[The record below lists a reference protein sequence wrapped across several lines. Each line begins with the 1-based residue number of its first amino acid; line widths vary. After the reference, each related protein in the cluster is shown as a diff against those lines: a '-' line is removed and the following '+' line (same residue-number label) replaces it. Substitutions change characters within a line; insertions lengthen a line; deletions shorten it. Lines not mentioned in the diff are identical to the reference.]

1 MSYKV
6 LSLKYRPQNFLEVVG
21 QEHVTQTLINAFI
34 KDRVGQG
41 YIFTGPRGVGKTTTA
56 RILAKGLNCKDSKNG
71 NPCNKC
77 TICNE
82 ITEYRNLD
90 VLEIDGA
97 SNRGIEEIR
106 NLRELIKFAP
116 MNSSY
121 KIFIIDEV
129 HMLTNQA
136 FNALLRTLEEP
147 PSHGKFI
154 MCTTDIHKVPDTIIS
169 RCQRFDFNRISI
181 NDIKESINS
190 ILLKEKFESDVESV
204 DAIATKSEGSMRD
217 ALSILDQVIAFSDS
231 KINFKDVQ
239 NILGLVSSEIYFR
252 LTDSIKDKNAELL
265 LETLTNIRQNGIPI
279 ADLVKGL
286 NVHIRNL
293 MYASLNDG
301 INILDINKDLK
312 NEYIE
317 SSKLWDIRDLLR
329 ITEVINDLEVN
340 INRSNQPYIMFEITA
355 LKLLEMDQTVFI
367 EDLLNQSAENVDIS
381 EKKNKV
387 TNNNDTKI
395 KVEKNPEVDA
405 KESDLLDA
413 NDTMN
418 KTDKNNDID
427 VNINDV
433 KENNVDRLKSKNNIE
448 EDISSPDIDFIKTE
462 WIKIVTMVTNIR
474 TSIGIVMEHSA
485 PIKIEKNILHVEVY
499 NQPKFSL
506 DLLNK
511 NKQIIE
517 EIASKQLNKIV
528 VLNFLEVHE
537 ENKNS
542 DSNNNISTVNEN
554 KDDNTDAMDS
564 VIELFDG
571 EILR

>member
-6 LSLKYRPQNFLEVVG
+6 LSLKYRPQTFLDVIG
-21 QEHVTQTLINAFI
+21 QEHVTQTLINAFK

-77 TICNE
+77 NICNE

-106 NLRELIKFAP
+106 NLRELIKFSP
-116 MNSSY
+116 MNSVY

-147 PSHGKFI
+147 PPHGKFI

-181 NDIKESINS
+181 NDIKESIIS
-190 ILLKEKFESDVESV
+190 ILAKEKIESDTESIE
-204 DAIATKSEGSMRD
+204 AIAAKSEGSMRD
-217 ALSILDQVIAFSDS
+217 ALSMLDQVIAFSDN
-231 KINFKDVQ
+231 KINFKDLEK
-239 NILGLVSSEIYFR
+239 ILGLISSEVYFR
-252 LTDSIKDKNAELL
+252 LTDSIKDKNADIL
-265 LETLTNIRQNGIPI
+265 LETLMEVRNGGVPV
-279 ADLVKGL
+279 DDVVKGL
-286 NVHIRNL
+286 NIHIRNL

-301 INILDINKDLK
+301 VNILDMSDDLK
-312 NEYIE
+312 KEYIK

-329 ITEVINDLEVN
+329 ITEVINELELN
-340 INRSNQPYIMFEITA
+340 INRSSQPYIMFEITA
-355 LKLLEMDQTVFI
+355 LKLLEMDQTVSI
-367 EDLLNQSAENVDIS
+367 EELLNQSFKNLEVVKPTENDQ
-381 EKKNKV
+381 KKNQIIRNDIVDEENFKSKVINKKKIEQVVDKTGDNSNSIVESMDNKDDVVLDIQDIKDKWSDIVTGV
-387 TNNNDTKI
+387 TN
-395 KVEKNPEVDA
+395 V
-405 KESDLLDA
+405 
-413 NDTMN
+413 
-418 KTDKNNDID
+418 
-427 VNINDV
+427 
-433 KENNVDRLKSKNNIE
+433 
-448 EDISSPDIDFIKTE
+448 
-462 WIKIVTMVTNIR
+462 R
-474 TSIGIVMEHSA
+474 TSIGIVMEHSK
-485 PIKIEKNILHVEVY
+485 PINLEKRLLKVGIH

-506 DLLNK
+506 DLLNN
-511 NKQIIE
+511 NKEVIE
-517 EIASKQLNKIV
+517 EIITNQLKEKVSIDFSEIHEQNETIHTNDENMINVNSKRA
-528 VLNFLEVHE
+528 
-537 ENKNS
+537 NS
-542 DSNNNISTVNEN
+542 DPMS
-554 KDDNTDAMDS
+554 S

>member
-6 LSLKYRPQNFLEVVG
+6 LSLKYRPQSFLDVIG
-21 QEHVTQTLINAFI
+21 QDHVTQTLINAF
-34 KDRVGQG
+34 KKNRVGQG

-56 RILAKGLNCKDSKNG
+56 RILAKGLNCKNSKNG

-77 TICNE
+77 NICDE

-106 NLRELIKFAP
+106 NLRELIKFSP

-147 PSHGKFI
+147 PAHGKFI

-181 NDIKESINS
+181 NDIKESVNS
-190 ILLKEKFESDVESV
+190 ILSKEKINSDLESV
-204 DAIATKSEGSMRD
+204 EAIAVKSEGSMRD
-217 ALSILDQVIAFSDS
+217 ALSILDQIIAFSDN
-231 KINFKDVQ
+231 KINYKDVEK
-239 NILGLVSSEIYFR
+239 ILGLVSSELYFR
-252 LTDSIKDKNAELL
+252 LTNSINDKNSDLL
-265 LETLTNIRQNGIPI
+265 LETLTEIRNGGIPI
-279 ADLVKGL
+279 DDVVKGL

-301 INILDINKDLK
+301 VKALEMSDDLK
-312 NEYIE
+312 KEYVK

-329 ITEVINDLEVN
+329 ITEVLNDLELN
-340 INRSNQPYIMFEITA
+340 INRSNQPYIMFEISA
-355 LKLLEMDQTVFI
+355 LKLLEMDQSISI
-367 EDLLNQSAENVDIS
+367 EELLNQSSNNVKDDIS
-381 EKKNKV
+381 TEKDQKKNDSILNNEIEEKVIKDKVIEKNEVHKKDEKPDKVIEEKNDDDLSLDIESMKGKWSTIITNV
-387 TNNNDTKI
+387 TN
-395 KVEKNPEVDA
+395 V
-405 KESDLLDA
+405 
-413 NDTMN
+413 
-418 KTDKNNDID
+418 
-427 VNINDV
+427 
-433 KENNVDRLKSKNNIE
+433 
-448 EDISSPDIDFIKTE
+448 
-462 WIKIVTMVTNIR
+462 R
-474 TSIGIVMEHSA
+474 TSIGIVLEHSS
-485 PIKIEKNILHVEVY
+485 PIDFDKKVLKIGVY

-506 DLLNK
+506 DLLNN
-511 NKQIIE
+511 NKEVIE
-517 EIASKQLNKIV
+517 KVIANELKQRVSINFSEIHNKSDTV
-528 VLNFLEVHE
+528 DLKEQSTA
-537 ENKNS
+537 NKNN
-542 DSNNNISTVNEN
+542 DS
-554 KDDNTDAMDS
+554 DAMDS

>member
-6 LSLKYRPQNFLEVVG
+6 LSLKYRPQSFLDVIG
-21 QEHVTQTLINAFI
+21 QDHVTQTLINAF
-34 KDRVGQG
+34 KKNRVGQG

-56 RILAKGLNCKDSKNG
+56 RILAKGLNCKNSKNG

-77 TICNE
+77 NICDE

-106 NLRELIKFAP
+106 NLRELIKFSP

-147 PSHGKFI
+147 PVHGKFI

-181 NDIKESINS
+181 NDIKESVNS
-190 ILLKEKFESDVESV
+190 ILSKEKINSDLESV
-204 DAIATKSEGSMRD
+204 EAIAAKSEGSMRD
-217 ALSILDQVIAFSDS
+217 ALSILDQIIAFSDN
-231 KINFKDVQ
+231 KINYKDVEK
-239 NILGLVSSEIYFR
+239 ILGLVSSELYFR
-252 LTDSIKDKNAELL
+252 LTNSINDKNSDLL
-265 LETLTNIRQNGIPI
+265 LETLTEIRNGGIPI
-279 ADLVKGL
+279 DDVVKGL

-301 INILDINKDLK
+301 VKALEMSDDLK
-312 NEYIE
+312 KEYVK

-329 ITEVINDLEVN
+329 ITEVLNDLELN
-340 INRSNQPYIMFEITA
+340 INRSNQPYIMFEISA
-355 LKLLEMDQTVFI
+355 LKLLEMDQSISI
-367 EDLLNQSAENVDIS
+367 EELLNQSSNNVKDDVFT
-381 EKKNKV
+381 EKDQKKNDSILNNEIEEKV
-387 TNNNDTKI
+387 I
-395 KVEKNPEVDA
+395 KDKVIEKNEVHKKDE
-405 KESDLLDA
+405 KP
-413 NDTMN
+413 
-418 KTDKNNDID
+418 DK
-427 VNINDV
+427 V
-433 KENNVDRLKSKNNIE
+433 IE
-448 EDISSPDIDFIKTE
+448 EKNDDDLSLDIESMKGKWPTIITN
-462 WIKIVTMVTNIR
+462 VTNIR
-474 TSIGIVMEHSA
+474 TSIGIVLEHSS
-485 PIKIEKNILHVEVY
+485 PIDFDKKALKIGVY

-506 DLLNK
+506 DLLNN
-511 NKQIIE
+511 NKEVIE
-517 EIASKQLNKIV
+517 KVIANELKQRVSINFSEIHDKSDTVDFKEQSTA
-528 VLNFLEVHE
+528 
-537 ENKNS
+537 NKNN
-542 DSNNNISTVNEN
+542 DS
-554 KDDNTDAMDS
+554 DAMDS

>member
-21 QEHVTQTLINAFI
+21 QEHVTQTLVNAFK

-77 TICNE
+77 TICDE

-106 NLRELIKFAP
+106 NLRELIKFTP
-116 MNSSY
+116 MNSLY

-147 PSHGKFI
+147 PPHGKFI

-181 NDIKESINS
+181 NHIKESINS
-190 ILLKEKFESDVESV
+190 ILLKEKIESDVESV
-204 DAIATKSEGSMRD
+204 EAIASKSEGSMRD
-217 ALSILDQVIAFSDS
+217 ALSILDQVIAFSES
-231 KINFKDVQ
+231 KINFKDVE

-265 LETLTNIRQNGIPI
+265 LETLTEIRKGGIPV
-279 ADLVKGL
+279 DDVVKGL

-301 INILDINKDLK
+301 VNILDISDDLK

-317 SSKLWDIRDLLR
+317 SSKLWDVRDLLR
-329 ITEVINDLEVN
+329 ITEVINDLEVK
-340 INRSNQPYIMFEITA
+340 ISRSNQPYIMFEITA

-367 EDLLNQSAENVDIS
+367 EDLLNQSPATTDFG

-387 TNNNDTKI
+387 NNNNDTPREVDKKI
-395 KVEKNPEVDA
+395 KVDTSKSDVLDNSDEINKIDKNREVDTNI
-405 KESDLLDA
+405 SDDLED
-413 NDTMN
+413 
-418 KTDKNNDID
+418 
-427 VNINDV
+427 
-433 KENNVDRLKSKNNIE
+433 NVDSLKSKNNE
-448 EDISSPDIDFIKTE
+448 EDVSILDIDFIKSE
-462 WIKIVTMVTNIR
+462 WLNIVTMVTNIR
-474 TSIGIVMEHSA
+474 TSIGIVMEHSM
-485 PIKIEKNILHVEVY
+485 PIKIEKNILKVGVY

-506 DLLNK
+506 DLINK
-511 NKQIIE
+511 NKQVIE
-517 EIASKQLNKIV
+517 EITSKQLKNTV
-528 VLNFLEVHE
+528 VLNFSEIHE
-537 ENKNS
+537 EIEAPDANNEISKVNKNK
-542 DSNNNISTVNEN
+542 N
-554 KDDNTDAMDS
+554 DNTDAMDS

>member
-21 QEHVTQTLINAFI
+21 QEHVTQTLVNAFK

-77 TICNE
+77 TICDE

-106 NLRELIKFAP
+106 NLRELIKFTP
-116 MNSSY
+116 MNSLY

-147 PSHGKFI
+147 PPHGKFI

-181 NDIKESINS
+181 NHIKESINS
-190 ILLKEKFESDVESV
+190 ILLKEKIESDVESV
-204 DAIATKSEGSMRD
+204 EAIAAKSEGSMRD
-217 ALSILDQVIAFSDS
+217 ALSILDQVIAFSES
-231 KINFKDVQ
+231 KINFKDVE

-265 LETLTNIRQNGIPI
+265 LETLTEIRKGGIPV
-279 ADLVKGL
+279 DDVVKGL

-301 INILDINKDLK
+301 VNILDISDDLK

-317 SSKLWDIRDLLR
+317 SSKLWDVRDLLR
-329 ITEVINDLEVN
+329 ITEVINDLEVK
-340 INRSNQPYIMFEITA
+340 ISRSNQPYIMFEITA

-367 EDLLNQSAENVDIS
+367 EDLLNQSPATTDFG

-387 TNNNDTKI
+387 NNNNDTPREVDKKI
-395 KVEKNPEVDA
+395 KVDTSK
-405 KESDLLDA
+405 SDVLD
-413 NDTMN
+413 NSDEIN
-418 KTDKNNDID
+418 KIDKNREADT
-427 VNINDV
+427 NISDDLEDNA
-433 KENNVDRLKSKNNIE
+433 DRLKSKDNE
-448 EDISSPDIDFIKTE
+448 EDVSILDIDFIKSE
-462 WIKIVTMVTNIR
+462 WLNIVTMVTNIR
-474 TSIGIVMEHSA
+474 TSIGIVMEHSM
-485 PIKIEKNILHVEVY
+485 PIKIEKNILKVGVY

-506 DLLNK
+506 DLINK
-511 NKQIIE
+511 NKQVIE
-517 EIASKQLNKIV
+517 EITSKQLKNTV
-528 VLNFLEVHE
+528 VLNFSEIHE
-537 ENKNS
+537 EIEAPDANNEISKVNKNK
-542 DSNNNISTVNEN
+542 N
-554 KDDNTDAMDS
+554 DNTDAMDS

>member
-6 LSLKYRPQNFLEVVG
+6 LSLKYRPQSFLDVIG
-21 QEHVTQTLINAFI
+21 QDHVTQTLINAF
-34 KDRVGQG
+34 KKNRVGQG

-56 RILAKGLNCKDSKNG
+56 RILAKGLNCKNSKNG

-77 TICNE
+77 NICDE

-106 NLRELIKFAP
+106 NLRELIKFSP

-147 PSHGKFI
+147 PVHGKFI

-181 NDIKESINS
+181 NDIKESVNS
-190 ILLKEKFESDVESV
+190 ILSKEKINSDLESV
-204 DAIATKSEGSMRD
+204 EAIAVKSEGSMRD
-217 ALSILDQVIAFSDS
+217 ALSILDQIIAFSDN
-231 KINFKDVQ
+231 KINYKDVEK
-239 NILGLVSSEIYFR
+239 ILGLVSSELYFR
-252 LTDSIKDKNAELL
+252 LTNSINDKNSDLL
-265 LETLTNIRQNGIPI
+265 LETLTEIRNGGIPI
-279 ADLVKGL
+279 DDVVKGL

-301 INILDINKDLK
+301 VKALEMSDDLK
-312 NEYIE
+312 KEYVK

-329 ITEVINDLEVN
+329 ITEVLNDLELN
-340 INRSNQPYIMFEITA
+340 INRSNQPYIMFEISA
-355 LKLLEMDQTVFI
+355 LKLLEMDQSISI
-367 EDLLNQSAENVDIS
+367 EELLNQSSNNVKDDVS
-381 EKKNKV
+381 TEKDQKKNDSILNNEKEEKVIKDKVIEKNEVHKKDEKPDKVIEEKNDDDLSLDIESMKGKWSTIITNV
-387 TNNNDTKI
+387 TN
-395 KVEKNPEVDA
+395 V
-405 KESDLLDA
+405 
-413 NDTMN
+413 
-418 KTDKNNDID
+418 
-427 VNINDV
+427 
-433 KENNVDRLKSKNNIE
+433 
-448 EDISSPDIDFIKTE
+448 
-462 WIKIVTMVTNIR
+462 R
-474 TSIGIVMEHSA
+474 TSIGIVLEHSS
-485 PIKIEKNILHVEVY
+485 PIDFDKKVLKIGVY

-506 DLLNK
+506 DLLNN
-511 NKQIIE
+511 NKEVIE
-517 EIASKQLNKIV
+517 KVIANELKQRVSINFSEIHDKSDTVDLKEQSTA
-528 VLNFLEVHE
+528 
-537 ENKNS
+537 NKNN
-542 DSNNNISTVNEN
+542 DS
-554 KDDNTDAMDS
+554 DAMDS

>member
-21 QEHVTQTLINAFI
+21 QEHVTQTLVNAFK

-56 RILAKGLNCKDSKNG
+56 RILAKGLNCKDSING

-77 TICNE
+77 TICDE

-106 NLRELIKFAP
+106 NLRELIKFTP
-116 MNSSY
+116 MNSLY

-129 HMLTNQA
+129 HMLTNPA

-147 PSHGKFI
+147 PPHGKFI

-181 NDIKESINS
+181 NHIKESINS
-190 ILLKEKFESDVESV
+190 ILLKEKIESDVESV
-204 DAIATKSEGSMRD
+204 EAIASKSEGSMRD
-217 ALSILDQVIAFSDS
+217 ALSILDQVIAFSES
-231 KINFKDVQ
+231 KINFKDVE

-265 LETLTNIRQNGIPI
+265 LETLTEIRKGGIPV
-279 ADLVKGL
+279 DDVVKGL

-301 INILDINKDLK
+301 VNILDISDDLK

-317 SSKLWDIRDLLR
+317 SSKLWDVRDLLR
-329 ITEVINDLEVN
+329 ITEVINDLEVK
-340 INRSNQPYIMFEITA
+340 ISRSNQPYIMFEITA
-355 LKLLEMDQTVFI
+355 LKLLEMDQTIFI
-367 EDLLNQSAENVDIS
+367 EDLLNQSPVTTEFG
-381 EKKNKV
+381 EKKNEV
-387 TNNNDTKI
+387 NNNNDTPGKVDKKI
-395 KVEKNPEVDA
+395 K
-405 KESDLLDA
+405 LD
-413 NDTMN
+413 MS
-418 KTDKNNDID
+418 KTDVLNNSDEIDKIDKNREEDT
-427 VNINDV
+427 NISDDLDDNA
-433 KENNVDRLKSKNNIE
+433 DRLKSKDNE
-448 EDISSPDIDFIKTE
+448 EDVSILDIDFIKSE
-462 WIKIVTMVTNIR
+462 WLNIVTMVTNIR
-474 TSIGIVMEHSA
+474 TSIGIVMEHSM
-485 PIKIEKNILHVEVY
+485 PIKIEKNILKVGVY

-506 DLLNK
+506 DLINK
-511 NKQIIE
+511 NKQVIE
-517 EIASKQLNKIV
+517 EITSKQLKNTV
-528 VLNFLEVHE
+528 VLNFSEIHE
-537 ENKNS
+537 EIEAPDANNEISKVNKNK
-542 DSNNNISTVNEN
+542 N
-554 KDDNTDAMDS
+554 DNTDAMDS

>member
-6 LSLKYRPQNFLEVVG
+6 LSLKYRPQSFLDVIG
-21 QEHVTQTLINAFI
+21 QDHVTQTLINAF
-34 KDRVGQG
+34 KKNRVGQG

-56 RILAKGLNCKDSKNG
+56 RILAKGLNCKNSKNG

-77 TICNE
+77 NICDE

-106 NLRELIKFAP
+106 NLRELIKFSP

-147 PSHGKFI
+147 PAHGKFI

-181 NDIKESINS
+181 NDIKESVNS
-190 ILLKEKFESDVESV
+190 ILSEEKINSDLESV
-204 DAIATKSEGSMRD
+204 EAIAVKSEGSMRD
-217 ALSILDQVIAFSDS
+217 ALSILDQIIAFSDN
-231 KINFKDVQ
+231 KINYKDVEK
-239 NILGLVSSEIYFR
+239 ILGLVSSELYFR
-252 LTDSIKDKNAELL
+252 LTDSINDKNSDLL
-265 LETLTNIRQNGIPI
+265 LETLTEIRNGGIPI
-279 ADLVKGL
+279 DDVVKGL

-301 INILDINKDLK
+301 VKVLEMSDDLK
-312 NEYIE
+312 KEYIK

-329 ITEVINDLEVN
+329 IIEIINDLELK
-340 INRSNQPYIMFEITA
+340 INRSHQPYIMFELSA
-355 LKLLEMDQTVFI
+355 LKLLEMDQSISI
-367 EDLLNQSAENVDIS
+367 EELLNQSSNEVKDDVLT
-381 EKKNKV
+381 EKDQKKNDSILNNEIEEKVIKDKVIEKNEVHKKDEKPDKVIEEKNDDLSLDIESMKGKWSTIITNV
-387 TNNNDTKI
+387 TN
-395 KVEKNPEVDA
+395 V
-405 KESDLLDA
+405 
-413 NDTMN
+413 
-418 KTDKNNDID
+418 
-427 VNINDV
+427 
-433 KENNVDRLKSKNNIE
+433 
-448 EDISSPDIDFIKTE
+448 
-462 WIKIVTMVTNIR
+462 R
-474 TSIGIVMEHSA
+474 TSIGIVLEHSS
-485 PIKIEKNILHVEVY
+485 PIDFDKKILKIGVY

-506 DLLNK
+506 DLLNN
-511 NKQIIE
+511 NKEVIE
-517 EIASKQLNKIV
+517 KVIANELKQRVSINFSEIHDKSDTVDLKEQSTA
-528 VLNFLEVHE
+528 
-537 ENKNS
+537 NKNN
-542 DSNNNISTVNEN
+542 DS
-554 KDDNTDAMDS
+554 DAMDS

>member
-6 LSLKYRPQNFLEVVG
+6 LSLKYRPQNFLEVIG
-21 QEHVTQTLINAFI
+21 QEHVTQTLVNAFK

-77 TICNE
+77 TICDE

-106 NLRELIKFAP
+106 NLRELIKFVP

-147 PSHGKFI
+147 PPHGKFI

-181 NDIKESINS
+181 NHIKESINS
-190 ILLKEKFESDVESV
+190 ILLKEKLESDVESV
-204 DAIATKSEGSMRD
+204 EAIATKSEGSMRD

-231 KINFKDVQ
+231 KINFKDVE

-252 LTDSIKDKNAELL
+252 LTDSIKDKNSELL
-265 LETLTNIRQNGIPI
+265 LETLTEIRKGGIPV
-279 ADLVKGL
+279 DDVVKGL

-301 INILDINKDLK
+301 ANILDISDDLK

-317 SSKLWDIRDLLR
+317 SSKLWDVRDLLR

-367 EDLLNQSAENVDIS
+367 EDLLNQSPATTDFG
-381 EKKNKV
+381 EKKNEV
-387 TNNNDTKI
+387 NDSNDTAGKVDKKFKVDTSKSDALDNSDVKNKI
-395 KVEKNPEVDA
+395 DKNSEVDTNI
-405 KESDLLDA
+405 SDSLEDNA
-413 NDTMN
+413 
-418 KTDKNNDID
+418 
-427 VNINDV
+427 
-433 KENNVDRLKSKNNIE
+433 DRLKSKDNE
-448 EDISSPDIDFIKTE
+448 EDVSVLDIDFIKKE
-462 WIKIVTMVTNIR
+462 WHEIVTMVTNIR
-474 TSIGIVMEHSA
+474 TSIGIVMEHSM
-485 PIKIEKNILHVEVY
+485 PIKIQKNILEVGVY

-506 DLLNK
+506 DLINK
-511 NKQIIE
+511 NKQVIE
-517 EIASKQLNKIV
+517 DITSKQLNNTV
-528 VLNFLEVHE
+528 VLNFSEIHE
-537 ENKNS
+537 DIEAPDVNNDISKVNKNK
-542 DSNNNISTVNEN
+542 N
-554 KDDNTDAMDS
+554 DNTDAMDS

>member
-21 QEHVTQTLINAFI
+21 QEHVTQTLVNAFK

-56 RILAKGLNCKDSKNG
+56 RILAKGLNCKDSKDG

-77 TICNE
+77 NICHE

-106 NLRELIKFAP
+106 NLRELIKFTP
-116 MNSSY
+116 MNASY

-147 PSHGKFI
+147 PPHGKFI

-181 NDIKESINS
+181 NDIKELINS
-190 ILLKEKFESDVESV
+190 VLKKEKLDSDVESIES
-204 DAIATKSEGSMRD
+204 IATKSEGSMRD

-231 KINFKDVQ
+231 KINFKDVEK
-239 NILGLVSSEIYFR
+239 ILGLVSSEVYFQ

-265 LETLTNIRQNGIPI
+265 LEALTEIRNGGIPVN
-279 ADLVKGL
+279 DVVKGL

-301 INILDINKDLK
+301 VNVLDISNDLK
-312 NEYIE
+312 NKYIE
-317 SSKLWDIRDLLR
+317 SSKLWDLRDLLR
-329 ITEVINDLEVN
+329 ITEVINDLEIN
-340 INRSNQPYIMFEITA
+340 INRSNQPYIMFEITTF
-355 LKLLEMDQTVFI
+355 KLLEMDQTIFI
-367 EDLLNQSAENVDIS
+367 EELLNKSFTPTGDGQ
-381 EKKNKV
+381 KKNEL
-387 TNNNDTKI
+387 TDDD
-395 KVEKNPEVDA
+395 KVEKEVNKSIEVDK
-405 KESDLLDA
+405 KESDELNENLEDSV
-413 NDTMN
+413 NTN
-418 KTDKNNDID
+418 KENEDLEDNLKIDID
-427 VNINDV
+427 YV
-433 KENNVDRLKSKNNIE
+433 KNKWSE
-448 EDISSPDIDFIKTE
+448 
-462 WIKIVTMVTNIR
+462 IVTAVTDFR
-474 TSIGIVMEHSA
+474 TSIGIVMEHSM
-485 PIKIEKNILHVEVY
+485 PIEVEKSILKVGVH

-506 DLLNK
+506 DLLNN
-511 NKQIIE
+511 NKQVIE
-517 EIASKQLNKIV
+517 EIIIKQLDKKVAIDFSDIQGEDDSIEINEKSLID
-528 VLNFLEVHE
+528 
-537 ENKNS
+537 NKNKY
-542 DSNNNISTVNEN
+542 EN
-554 KDDNTDAMDS
+554 SDAMDS

>member
-21 QEHVTQTLINAFI
+21 QEHVTQTLVNAFK

-56 RILAKGLNCKDSKNG
+56 RILAKGLNCKDSING

-77 TICNE
+77 TICDE

-106 NLRELIKFAP
+106 NLRELIKFTP
-116 MNSSY
+116 MNSLY

-129 HMLTNQA
+129 HMLTNPA

-147 PSHGKFI
+147 PPHGKFI

-181 NDIKESINS
+181 NHIKESINS
-190 ILLKEKFESDVESV
+190 ILLKEKIESDVESV
-204 DAIATKSEGSMRD
+204 EAIASKSEGSMRD
-217 ALSILDQVIAFSDS
+217 ALSILDQVIAFSES
-231 KINFKDVQ
+231 KINFKDVE

-265 LETLTNIRQNGIPI
+265 LETLTEIRKGGIPV
-279 ADLVKGL
+279 DDVVKGL

-301 INILDINKDLK
+301 VNILDISDDLK

-317 SSKLWDIRDLLR
+317 SSKLWDVRDLLR
-329 ITEVINDLEVN
+329 ITEVINDLEVK
-340 INRSNQPYIMFEITA
+340 ISRSNQPYIMFEITA
-355 LKLLEMDQTVFI
+355 LKLLEMDQTIFI
-367 EDLLNQSAENVDIS
+367 EDLLNQSPVTTEFGK
-381 EKKNKV
+381 KKNEV
-387 TNNNDTKI
+387 NNNNDTPGKVDKKI
-395 KVEKNPEVDA
+395 K
-405 KESDLLDA
+405 LD
-413 NDTMN
+413 MS
-418 KTDKNNDID
+418 KTDVLNNSDEIDKIDKNREEDT
-427 VNINDV
+427 NISDDLDDNA
-433 KENNVDRLKSKNNIE
+433 DRLKSKDNE
-448 EDISSPDIDFIKTE
+448 EDVSILDIDFIKSE
-462 WIKIVTMVTNIR
+462 WLNIVTMVTNIR
-474 TSIGIVMEHSA
+474 TSIGIVMEHSM
-485 PIKIEKNILHVEVY
+485 PIKIEKNILKVGVY

-506 DLLNK
+506 DLINK
-511 NKQIIE
+511 NKQVIE
-517 EIASKQLNKIV
+517 EITSKQLKNTV
-528 VLNFLEVHE
+528 VLNFSEIHE
-537 ENKNS
+537 EIEAPDANNEISKVNKNK
-542 DSNNNISTVNEN
+542 N
-554 KDDNTDAMDS
+554 DNTDAMDS

>member
-6 LSLKYRPQNFLEVVG
+6 LSLKYRPQSFLDVIG
-21 QEHVTQTLINAFI
+21 QDHVTQTLINAF
-34 KDRVGQG
+34 KKNRVGQG

-56 RILAKGLNCKDSKNG
+56 RILAKGLNCKNSKNG

-77 TICNE
+77 NICDE

-106 NLRELIKFAP
+106 NLRELIKFSP

-147 PSHGKFI
+147 PAHGKFI

-181 NDIKESINS
+181 NDIKESVNS
-190 ILLKEKFESDVESV
+190 ILSKEKINSDLESV
-204 DAIATKSEGSMRD
+204 EAIAVKSEGSMRD
-217 ALSILDQVIAFSDS
+217 ALSILDQIIAFSDN
-231 KINFKDVQ
+231 KINYKDVEK
-239 NILGLVSSEIYFR
+239 ILGLVSSELYFR
-252 LTDSIKDKNAELL
+252 LTNSINDKNSDLL
-265 LETLTNIRQNGIPI
+265 LETLTEIRNGGIPI
-279 ADLVKGL
+279 DDVVKGL

-301 INILDINKDLK
+301 VKALEMSDDLK
-312 NEYIE
+312 KEYVK

-329 ITEVINDLEVN
+329 ITEVLNDLELN
-340 INRSNQPYIMFEITA
+340 INRSNQPYIMFEISA
-355 LKLLEMDQTVFI
+355 LKLLEMDQSISI
-367 EDLLNQSAENVDIS
+367 EELLNQSSNNVKDDVSTEKDQKKDDSILNNEIEEKVIKDKVIEKNEVHKKDEKPDKVIEEKNDDDLSLDIEYMKDKWS
-381 EKKNKV
+381 SIITNV
-387 TNNNDTKI
+387 TN
-395 KVEKNPEVDA
+395 V
-405 KESDLLDA
+405 
-413 NDTMN
+413 
-418 KTDKNNDID
+418 
-427 VNINDV
+427 
-433 KENNVDRLKSKNNIE
+433 
-448 EDISSPDIDFIKTE
+448 
-462 WIKIVTMVTNIR
+462 R
-474 TSIGIVMEHSA
+474 TSIGIVLEHSS
-485 PIKIEKNILHVEVY
+485 PIDFDKKVLKIGVY

-506 DLLNK
+506 DLLNN
-511 NKQIIE
+511 NKEVIE
-517 EIASKQLNKIV
+517 KVIANELKQRVSINFSEIHDKSDTVDFKEQSTA
-528 VLNFLEVHE
+528 
-537 ENKNS
+537 NKNN
-542 DSNNNISTVNEN
+542 DS
-554 KDDNTDAMDS
+554 DAMDS

>member
-6 LSLKYRPQNFLEVVG
+6 LSLKYRPQSFLDVIG
-21 QEHVTQTLINAFI
+21 QDHVTQTLINAF
-34 KDRVGQG
+34 KKNRVGQG

-56 RILAKGLNCKDSKNG
+56 RILAKGLNCKNSKNG

-77 TICNE
+77 NICDE

-106 NLRELIKFAP
+106 NLRELIKFSP

-147 PSHGKFI
+147 PAHGKFI

-181 NDIKESINS
+181 NDIKESVNS
-190 ILLKEKFESDVESV
+190 ILSEEKINSDLESV
-204 DAIATKSEGSMRD
+204 EAIAVKSEGSMRD
-217 ALSILDQVIAFSDS
+217 ALSILDQIIAFSDN
-231 KINFKDVQ
+231 KINYKDVEK
-239 NILGLVSSEIYFR
+239 ILGLVSSELYFR
-252 LTDSIKDKNAELL
+252 LTNSINDKNSDLL
-265 LETLTNIRQNGIPI
+265 LETLTEIRNGGIPI
-279 ADLVKGL
+279 DDVVKGL

-301 INILDINKDLK
+301 VKALEMSDDLK
-312 NEYIE
+312 KEYVK

-329 ITEVINDLEVN
+329 ITEVLNDLELN
-340 INRSNQPYIMFEITA
+340 INRSNQPYIMFEISA
-355 LKLLEMDQTVFI
+355 LKLLEMDQSISI
-367 EDLLNQSAENVDIS
+367 EELLNQSSNNVKDDVSTEKDQKKDDSILNNEIEEKVIKDKVIEKNEVHKKDEKPDKVIEEKNDDDLSLDIES
-381 EKKNKV
+381 MKGKWPTIITNV
-387 TNNNDTKI
+387 TN
-395 KVEKNPEVDA
+395 V
-405 KESDLLDA
+405 
-413 NDTMN
+413 
-418 KTDKNNDID
+418 
-427 VNINDV
+427 
-433 KENNVDRLKSKNNIE
+433 
-448 EDISSPDIDFIKTE
+448 
-462 WIKIVTMVTNIR
+462 R
-474 TSIGIVMEHSA
+474 TSIGIVLEHSS
-485 PIKIEKNILHVEVY
+485 PIDFDKKVLKIGVY

-506 DLLNK
+506 DLLNN
-511 NKQIIE
+511 NKEVIE
-517 EIASKQLNKIV
+517 KVIANELKQRVSINFSEIHNKSDTV
-528 VLNFLEVHE
+528 DLKEQSTA
-537 ENKNS
+537 NKNN
-542 DSNNNISTVNEN
+542 DS
-554 KDDNTDAMDS
+554 DAMDS

>member
-21 QEHVTQTLINAFI
+21 QEHVTQTLVNAFK

-56 RILAKGLNCKDSKNG
+56 RILAKALNCKDSTNG
-71 NPCNKC
+71 NPCNTC
-77 TICNE
+77 SICNE

-181 NDIKESINS
+181 SDIKESINS
-190 ILLKEKFESDVESV
+190 ILSKEKLQSDTESIE
-204 DAIATKSEGSMRD
+204 AIAAKAEGSMRD
-217 ALSILDQVIAFSDS
+217 ALSVLDQVIAFSDS
-231 KINFKDVQ
+231 KINFKDVEK
-239 NILGLVSSEIYFR
+239 ILGIVSSEVYFR
-252 LTDSIKDKNAELL
+252 FTDSIKDKNSKLL
-265 LETLTNIRQNGIPI
+265 LDTVTEIRTSGIPI
-279 ADLVKGL
+279 DDVVKGL

-293 MYASLNDG
+293 MYASLDEG
-301 INILDINKDLK
+301 VNILEMSDDLK
-312 NEYIE
+312 KEYIE

-329 ITEVINDLEVN
+329 ISEVINDLEVN
-340 INRSNQPYIMFEITA
+340 VKKSNQPYIMFELTS
-355 LKLLEMDQTVFI
+355 LKLLEMDQTVLI
-367 EDLLNQSAENVDIS
+367 EDLLNQSVVSDTS
-381 EKKNKV
+381 QKKNEV
-387 TNNNDTKI
+387 INSKI
-395 KVEKNPEVDA
+395 D
-405 KESDLLDA
+405 
-413 NDTMN
+413 
-418 KTDKNNDID
+418 NDID
-427 VNINDV
+427 QDEEVEKKESVKLKEEHEVNLNSN
-433 KENNVDRLKSKNNIE
+433 KENEVIEDSIAVDIDDIKNNWSEI
-448 EDISSPDIDFIKTE
+448 IS
-462 WIKIVTMVTNIR
+462 MVTNVR
-474 TSIGIVMEHSA
+474 TSIGIVMEHSK
-485 PIKIEKNILHVEVY
+485 PIEIKKNILSVGIH

-506 DLLNK
+506 DLLKNNK
-511 NKQIIE
+511 EIVEDII
-517 EIASKQLNKIV
+517 NKIMNKKV
-528 VLNFLEVHE
+528 VLKFSEVND
-537 ENKNS
+537 ENKSIKIDTDSAKHVKNEDNNS
-542 DSNNNISTVNEN
+542 DT
-554 KDDNTDAMDS
+554 MDS

>member
-21 QEHVTQTLINAFI
+21 QEHVTQTLVNAFK

-56 RILAKGLNCKDSKNG
+56 RILAKALNCKDSTNG
-71 NPCNKC
+71 NPCNTC
-77 TICNE
+77 SICNE

-181 NDIKESINS
+181 SDIKESINS
-190 ILLKEKFESDVESV
+190 ILSKEKLQSDTESIE
-204 DAIATKSEGSMRD
+204 AIAAKAEGSMRD
-217 ALSILDQVIAFSDS
+217 ALSVLDQVIAFSDS
-231 KINFKDVQ
+231 KINFKDVEK
-239 NILGLVSSEIYFR
+239 ILGIVSSEVYFR
-252 LTDSIKDKNAELL
+252 FTDSIKDKNSKLL
-265 LETLTNIRQNGIPI
+265 LDTITEIRSSGIPI
-279 ADLVKGL
+279 DDVVKGL

-293 MYASLNDG
+293 MYASLDEG
-301 INILDINKDLK
+301 INILEMSDDLK
-312 NEYIE
+312 KEYIE

-329 ITEVINDLEVN
+329 ISEVINDLEVN
-340 INRSNQPYIMFEITA
+340 VKKSNQPYIMFELTS
-355 LKLLEMDQTVFI
+355 LKLLEMDQTVLI
-367 EDLLNQSAENVDIS
+367 EDLLNQSVIS
-381 EKKNKV
+381 DTSQKKNEVINSKID
-387 TNNNDTKI
+387 NDI
-395 KVEKNPEVDA
+395 DQDEKVEK
-405 KESDLLDA
+405 KESVKLKEDHEVNL
-413 NDTMN
+413 NSN
-418 KTDKNNDID
+418 KENEVIEDSIAVDIDDIKNNWSEI
-427 VNINDV
+427 
-433 KENNVDRLKSKNNIE
+433 
-448 EDISSPDIDFIKTE
+448 IS
-462 WIKIVTMVTNIR
+462 MVTNVR
-474 TSIGIVMEHSA
+474 TSIGIVMENSK
-485 PIKIEKNILHVEVY
+485 PIEIKKNILSVGIH

-506 DLLNK
+506 DLLKNNK
-511 NKQIIE
+511 EIVEDII
-517 EIASKQLNKIV
+517 NKIMNKKV
-528 VLNFLEVHE
+528 VLKFSEVNDEIKSIKIDTDSAKHVKNE
-537 ENKNS
+537 DNNS
-542 DSNNNISTVNEN
+542 DT
-554 KDDNTDAMDS
+554 MDS

>member
-6 LSLKYRPQNFLEVVG
+6 LSLKYRPQSFLDVIG
-21 QEHVTQTLINAFI
+21 QDHVTQTLINAF
-34 KDRVGQG
+34 KKNRVGQG

-56 RILAKGLNCKDSKNG
+56 RILAKGLNCKNSKNG

-77 TICNE
+77 NICDE

-106 NLRELIKFAP
+106 NLRELIKFSP

-147 PSHGKFI
+147 PAHGKFI

-181 NDIKESINS
+181 NDIKESVNS
-190 ILLKEKFESDVESV
+190 ILSEEKINSDLESV
-204 DAIATKSEGSMRD
+204 EAIAVKSEGSMRD
-217 ALSILDQVIAFSDS
+217 ALSILDQIIAFSDN
-231 KINFKDVQ
+231 KINYKDVEK
-239 NILGLVSSEIYFR
+239 ILGLVSSELYFR
-252 LTDSIKDKNAELL
+252 LTNSINDKNSDLL
-265 LETLTNIRQNGIPI
+265 LETLTEIRNGGIPI
-279 ADLVKGL
+279 DDVVKGL

-301 INILDINKDLK
+301 VKALEMSDDLK
-312 NEYIE
+312 KEYVK

-329 ITEVINDLEVN
+329 ITEVLNDLELN
-340 INRSNQPYIMFEITA
+340 INRSNQPYIMFEISA
-355 LKLLEMDQTVFI
+355 LKLLEMDQSISI
-367 EDLLNQSAENVDIS
+367 EELLNQSSNNVKDDIS
-381 EKKNKV
+381 TEKDQKKNDSILNNEKEEKVIKDKVIEKNEVHKKDEKPDKVIEEKNDDDLSLDIESMKGKWSTIITNV
-387 TNNNDTKI
+387 TN
-395 KVEKNPEVDA
+395 V
-405 KESDLLDA
+405 
-413 NDTMN
+413 
-418 KTDKNNDID
+418 
-427 VNINDV
+427 
-433 KENNVDRLKSKNNIE
+433 
-448 EDISSPDIDFIKTE
+448 
-462 WIKIVTMVTNIR
+462 R
-474 TSIGIVMEHSA
+474 TSIGIVLEHSS
-485 PIKIEKNILHVEVY
+485 PIDFDKKALKIGVY

-506 DLLNK
+506 DLLNN
-511 NKQIIE
+511 NKEVIE
-517 EIASKQLNKIV
+517 KVIANELKQRVSINFSEIHNKSDTAD
-528 VLNFLEVHE
+528 LKEQSTA
-537 ENKNS
+537 NKNN
-542 DSNNNISTVNEN
+542 DS
-554 KDDNTDAMDS
+554 DAMDS

>member
-21 QEHVTQTLINAFI
+21 QEHVTKTLVNAF
-34 KDRVGQG
+34 KKERVGQG

-77 TICNE
+77 TICDE

-106 NLRELIKFAP
+106 NLRELIKFSP
-116 MNSSY
+116 MNSKY

-147 PSHGKFI
+147 PPHGKFI

-181 NDIKESINS
+181 NHIKESINS
-190 ILLKEKFESDVESV
+190 ILLKEKLESDVESV
-204 DAIATKSEGSMRD
+204 EAIATKSEGSMRD

-231 KINFKDVQ
+231 KINFKDVE

-252 LTDSIKDKNAELL
+252 LTDSIKDKNTELL
-265 LETLTNIRQNGIPI
+265 LETLTEIRKGGIPVG
-279 ADLVKGL
+279 DVLKGL

-301 INILDINKDLK
+301 INILDMSDDLK
-312 NEYIE
+312 HEYIE
-317 SSKLWDIRDLLR
+317 SSKLWDLRDLLR
-329 ITEVINDLEVN
+329 IIEVINDLEVN

-355 LKLLEMDQTVFI
+355 LKLLEMDQTIFI
-367 EDLLNQSAENVDIS
+367 EDLLNQSTPATNFG
-381 EKKNKV
+381 EKKNEVLNDNDSTVKV
-387 TNNNDTKI
+387 DSKTEVETSKSDTLDTSDIVNKI
-395 KVEKNPEVDA
+395 
-405 KESDLLDA
+405 
-413 NDTMN
+413 
-418 KTDKNNDID
+418 DKNIKADKTTPD
-427 VNINDV
+427 E
-433 KENNVDRLKSKNNIE
+433 KEDNFDRLKSKKDNEADN
-448 EDISSPDIDFIKTE
+448 SAPDIDFIKDK
-462 WIKIVTMVTNIR
+462 WLNIVSMVTNIR
-474 TSIGIVMEHSA
+474 TSIGIVLEHSM
-485 PIKIEKNILHVEVY
+485 PIKTERNALQVGVY

-511 NKQIIE
+511 NKQVIE
-517 EIASKQLNKIV
+517 EIASKQLNKTV
-528 VLNFLEVHE
+528 VLNFSEIHE
-537 ENKNS
+537 EIENSDTNNELLTVNKNKN
-542 DSNNNISTVNEN
+542 DNN
-554 KDDNTDAMDS
+554 DAMDS

>member
-21 QEHVTQTLINAFI
+21 QEHVTQTLINAFK

-56 RILAKGLNCKDSKNG
+56 RILAKGLNCKDSKDG

-77 TICNE
+77 NICYE

-106 NLRELIKFAP
+106 NLRELIKFTP
-116 MNSSY
+116 MNASY

-147 PSHGKFI
+147 PPHGKFI

-181 NDIKESINS
+181 NDIKELINS
-190 ILLKEKFESDVESV
+190 VLKKEKLDSDVESIES
-204 DAIATKSEGSMRD
+204 IATKSEGSMRD

-231 KINFKDVQ
+231 KINFKDVEK
-239 NILGLVSSEIYFR
+239 ILGFVSSEVYFR
-252 LTDSIKDKNAELL
+252 LTDSIKDKNAKLL
-265 LETLTNIRQNGIPI
+265 LETLTEIRNGGIPVN
-279 ADLVKGL
+279 DVVKGL

-301 INILDINKDLK
+301 VNLLDISDDLK

-317 SSKLWDIRDLLR
+317 SSKLWDLRDLLR
-329 ITEVINDLEVN
+329 ITEVINELEIN
-340 INRSNQPYIMFEITA
+340 INRSNQPYIMFEITM
-355 LKLLEMDQTVFI
+355 LKLLEMDQTIFI
-367 EDLLNQSAENVDIS
+367 EELLNKSFTLTDDGQ
-381 EKKNKV
+381 KKNEL
-387 TNNNDTKI
+387 TDDG
-395 KVEKNPEVDA
+395 KVEKEVNKNIEVDR
-405 KESDLLDA
+405 KESHELNKNLEDSVNTNKDNEDLEDNL
-413 NDTMN
+413 
-418 KTDKNNDID
+418 KIDID
-427 VNINDV
+427 YV
-433 KENNVDRLKSKNNIE
+433 KNKWSD
-448 EDISSPDIDFIKTE
+448 
-462 WIKIVTMVTNIR
+462 IVTSVTNFR
-474 TSIGIVMEHSA
+474 TSIGIVMEHSM
-485 PIKIEKNILHVEVY
+485 PIEVEKSALKVGVY

-506 DLLNK
+506 DLLNN
-511 NKQIIE
+511 NKQVIE
-517 EIASKQLNKIV
+517 EIIIKQLDKKV
-528 VLNFLEVHE
+528 ALNFSDIQEGNDSIEINEKPL
-537 ENKNS
+537 KN
-542 DSNNNISTVNEN
+542 NTN
-554 KDDNTDAMDS
+554 KDENSDAMDT

>member
-21 QEHVTQTLINAFI
+21 QEHVTQTLVNAFK

-77 TICNE
+77 TICDE

-106 NLRELIKFAP
+106 NLRELIKFTP
-116 MNSSY
+116 MNSLY

-147 PSHGKFI
+147 PPHGKFI

-181 NDIKESINS
+181 NHIKESINS
-190 ILLKEKFESDVESV
+190 ILLKEKIESDVESV
-204 DAIATKSEGSMRD
+204 EAIAAKSEGSMRD
-217 ALSILDQVIAFSDS
+217 ALSILDQVIAFSES
-231 KINFKDVQ
+231 KINFKDVE

-265 LETLTNIRQNGIPI
+265 LETLTEIRKGGIPV
-279 ADLVKGL
+279 DDVVKGL

-301 INILDINKDLK
+301 VNILDISDDLK

-317 SSKLWDIRDLLR
+317 SSKLWDVRDLLR
-329 ITEVINDLEVN
+329 ITEVINDLEVK
-340 INRSNQPYIMFEITA
+340 ISRSNQPYIMFEITA

-367 EDLLNQSAENVDIS
+367 EDLLNQSPATTDFG

-387 TNNNDTKI
+387 NNNNDTPREVDKKI
-395 KVEKNPEVDA
+395 KVDTSKSDVLDNSDEINKIDKNREVDTNI
-405 KESDLLDA
+405 SDDLED
-413 NDTMN
+413 
-418 KTDKNNDID
+418 
-427 VNINDV
+427 
-433 KENNVDRLKSKNNIE
+433 NVDSLKSKNNE
-448 EDISSPDIDFIKTE
+448 EDVSILDIDFIKSE
-462 WIKIVTMVTNIR
+462 WLNIVTMVTNIR
-474 TSIGIVMEHSA
+474 TSIGIVMEHSM
-485 PIKIEKNILHVEVY
+485 PIKIEKNILKVGVY

-506 DLLNK
+506 DLINK
-511 NKQIIE
+511 NKQVIE
-517 EIASKQLNKIV
+517 EITSKQLKNTV
-528 VLNFLEVHE
+528 VLNFSEIHE
-537 ENKNS
+537 EIEAPDANNEISKVNKNK
-542 DSNNNISTVNEN
+542 N
-554 KDDNTDAMDS
+554 DNTDAMDS